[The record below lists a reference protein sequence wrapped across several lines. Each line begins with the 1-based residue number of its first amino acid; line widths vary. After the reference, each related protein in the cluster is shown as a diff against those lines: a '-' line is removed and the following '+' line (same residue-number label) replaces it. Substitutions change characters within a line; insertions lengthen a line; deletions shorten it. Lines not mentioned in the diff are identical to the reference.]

1 MRKFYRFLAA
11 MMIVVLF
18 AAVSARAATASKVVS
33 ADRAIPALTNTVSD
47 VVLSKLSTSKPLSL
61 TVYNAIPTNGTAN
74 IYTLHQL
81 GNERVYTNTLAAI
94 NLTALGGTGSTNLTA
109 LFPGY
114 LFRNEPL
121 HIKFDVYTNGA
132 FQVIGELYE

>member
-11 MMIVVLF
+11 IIIAVLF
-18 AAVSARAATASKVVS
+18 AAVSAQAATASKVVS
-33 ADRAIPALTNTVSD
+33 ADRSIPAVTNTPTD
-47 VVLSKLSTSKPLSL
+47 VVLSRTTTSKPILL
-61 TVYNAIPTNGTAN
+61 AVYNAIPTNGTAN
-74 IYTLHQL
+74 IYNLHTL
-81 GNERVYTNTLAAI
+81 GDGRVYTNTLAAI
-94 NLTALGGTGSTNLTA
+94 DLTALGGTGSTNLTA

-121 HIKFDVYTNGA
+121 HVKFDVYTNGA